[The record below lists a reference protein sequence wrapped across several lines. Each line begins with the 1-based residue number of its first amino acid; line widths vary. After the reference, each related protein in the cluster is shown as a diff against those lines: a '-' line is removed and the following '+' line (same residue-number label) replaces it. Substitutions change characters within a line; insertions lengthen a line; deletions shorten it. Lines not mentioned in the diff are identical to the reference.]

1 MAQVPTGTTFYVATA
16 LASALTVT
24 AATNASECV
33 LTSAAHGLSNG
44 DYVLTSLGWGRI
56 DKRAFRVKS
65 VATNTF
71 VLEGCDTT
79 NTTFFPN
86 GTTTGSVQKLTTVQ
100 QITQVLTSSGSGGD
114 PKNVNYKYIE
124 SDVEYSINDGF
135 SATSYALELDAD
147 AIGTAGYTGLKTLTD
162 TQTLTVLKMVTRSG
176 SIILYPGTVALNE
189 SVTLQDGQINKVKAS
204 MNCQGRVTRYAS

>member
-1 MAQVPTGTTFYVATA
+1 MAQVPTGTVFSIATA
-16 LASALTVT
+16 IAAALSVT
-24 AATNASECV
+24 AATNATECQ
-33 LTSAAHGLSNG
+33 LTSTAHGLTNG
-44 DYVLTSLGWGRI
+44 DFVLTNLGWGRI

-65 VATNTF
+65 VTTNTF

-79 NTTFFPN
+79 NTNFFPN
-86 GTTTGSVQKLTTVQ
+86 ATTTGSVQKVSTMQ
-100 QITQVLTSSGSGGD
+100 QISQVLTASGSGGD
-114 PKNVNYKYIE
+114 PKTVNFKYVE
-124 SDVEYSINDGF
+124 SDQEFSINDGF
-135 SATSYALELDAD
+135 SATTYALELDAD

-162 TQTLTVLKMVTRSG
+162 TQTMTVLKMVTRSG

>member
-1 MAQVPTGTTFYVATA
+1 MAQVPTGTVFSIATA
-16 LASALTVT
+16 IAASLAVT
-24 AATNASECV
+24 AATNATECQ
-33 LTSAAHGLSNG
+33 LTSTAHGLTNG
-44 DYVLTSLGWGRI
+44 DFVLTNLGWGRI

-65 VATNTF
+65 VTTNTF

-79 NTTFFPN
+79 NTNFFPN
-86 GTTTGSVQKLTTVQ
+86 ATTTGSVQKVSTMQ
-100 QITQVLTSSGSGGD
+100 QISQVLTASGSGGD
-114 PKNVNYKYIE
+114 PKTVNFKYVE
-124 SDVEYSINDGF
+124 SDQEFSINDGF
-135 SATSYALELDAD
+135 SATTYALELDAD

-162 TQTLTVLKMVTRSG
+162 TQTMTVLKMVTRSG